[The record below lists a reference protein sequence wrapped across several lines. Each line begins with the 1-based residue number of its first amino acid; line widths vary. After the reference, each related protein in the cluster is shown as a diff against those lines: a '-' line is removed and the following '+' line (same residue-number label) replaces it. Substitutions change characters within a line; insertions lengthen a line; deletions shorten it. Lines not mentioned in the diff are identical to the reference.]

1 MSRPLPGTTGRRRI
15 YLLRHGD
22 VDYYQADGRRVDQPD
37 LVPLTEEGRRQAGL
51 MAGLLAEVPFDRA
64 LHTGMPRT
72 VETATLVLAG
82 RDVPLAAAG
91 PFREIRLGRVDDLPA
106 DRVHAEYVYGIEN
119 AAEPGAR
126 FARGEAFAEF
136 HARIVDALV
145 ALLVTPGWTRLLLVA
160 HGGTNRAI
168 LSWASRAGLPG
179 MSVFEQDTCCLNV
192 LDADVIDGEIV
203 RRYIRLHNMTPYN
216 LSKHGNYLTSVEQT
230 FAKRGRR

>member
-1 MSRPLPGTTGRRRI
+1 MSRPLPGTDDRRRI

-22 VDYYQADGRRVDQPD
+22 VEYYQADGRRVEEPD
-37 LVPLTEEGRRQAGL
+37 LVPLTDQGRRQAGL
-51 MAGLLAEVPFDRA
+51 MAELLAVVPFDRA
-64 LHTGMPRT
+64 LHTGLPRT
-72 VETATLVLAG
+72 VETATLVLDG
-82 RDVPLAAAG
+82 RDVPLEKAG

-106 DRVHAEYVYGIEN
+106 HRVHAEYVYGIEN

-136 HARIVDALV
+136 HARVVDALIE
-145 ALLVTPGWTRLLLVA
+145 LLLTPGWTRLLLVA

-168 LSWASRAGLPG
+168 LSWASHGGLRG
-179 MSVFEQDTCCLNV
+179 MAAFEQDTCCLNV

-216 LSKHGNYLTSVEQT
+216 LTKHGNYLTSVEQT
-230 FAKRGRR
+230 FAKRGKR